1 MLLNNNHL
9 WSNEQ
14 QTWIEKDKV
23 YHPAAHTS
31 TIPPTIRYNTTRK
44 AWERWQKNLT
54 TRTKAM
60 KQAATMGKVT
70 PPFTR
75 GTFVP
80 VRVGEGWASA
90 PDQAEVDNEQLISG
104 GIRFFVCLP
113 VKKQQQQQQSTSEK
127 QQLLEVV
134 DVTTW
139 VSKTLLPKEVARE
152 VGAADSGKQL
162 FSFDVSS
169 LLIGN
174 KKKGGKKKGNKNS
187 NNNRGKKNQSRDEN
201 NKGKEEEDDDET
213 ARKGVGTLPVLMTIT
228 WTV

>member
-1 MLLNNNHL
+1 MSLILGEQASTKADQIWEKIHLPQLKAAQLAQEIENDNTMLQNNNHL

-44 AWERWQKNLT
+44 SWERWQKNLT

-60 KQAATMGKVT
+60 KQAAAIGKVA

-90 PDQAEVDNEQLISG
+90 PDQAEVDSEQIVSG
-104 GIRFFVCLP
+104 GVRFFVCLP
-113 VKKQQQQQQSTSEK
+113 MKQQQKQQQQQQQQQQQSTVSEK

-139 VSKTLLPKEVARE
+139 VSKSLLSKEVARE
-152 VGAADSGKQL
+152 VGAVDSGKEL
-162 FSFDVSS
+162 FSLDVSS
-169 LLIGN
+169 LLLIGK
-174 KKKGGKKKGNKNS
+174 KKKGGK
-187 NNNRGKKNQSRDEN
+187 
-201 NKGKEEEDDDET
+201 
-213 ARKGVGTLPVLMTIT
+213 
-228 WTV
+228 